1 MPEVRLIDKQNAQTE
16 IALIAKY
23 IAKSDAQQALIGR
36 ILIMLDNM
44 PSIDAEPVRHG
55 RWIKLAESC
64 QADYECS
71 ECGAGIGK
79 IKPPYCAICG
89 AKMDLRTPTEVQ
101 LDEADNI
108 MMGGADN
115 G

>member
-1 MPEVRLIDKQNAQTE
+1 MPEVRLIDKQKVQTE

-36 ILIMLDNM
+36 ILFMLDNM

-55 RWIKLAESC
+55 RWIPEMNNN
-64 QADYECS
+64 DERVYHCS
-71 ECGAGIGK
+71 ECGCYVTVSSD
-79 IKPPYCAICG
+79 YCPSCG
-89 AKMDLRTPTEVQ
+89 SKMDLRTPTEVQ
-101 LDEADNI
+101 LEEADSVI
-108 MMGGADN
+108 MGGADN

>member
-1 MPEVRLIDKQNAQTE
+1 MPELIDKIEALGKLQTM
-16 IALIAKY
+16 Y
-23 IAKSDAQQALIGR
+23 IQIECACGDGNLVVKGVRKAYKAIER
-36 ILIMLDNM
+36 M
-44 PSIDAEPVRHG
+44 PTIEPEVRHG
-55 RWIKLAESC
+55 RWVKLPESC

-89 AKMDLRTPTEVQ
+89 LRMD
-101 LDEADNI
+101 
-108 MMGGADN
+108 GGADN